1 MRRIVI
7 IDGHPH
13 ADPDHFV
20 HALARS
26 YMQGARR
33 DHEIRVIELSK
44 LQFPILRDPED
55 WKESQVP
62 AGLAETQQDIRW
74 ADHLVILYPLWL
86 GDMPALLKGFLE
98 QVARPG
104 FAIEPLPNGEF
115 RKLLAG
121 KSARLI
127 VTMGMPAAAYRLYFR
142 EHSVKSLKRNI
153 LEFVGIS
160 PVRISLIGGVEQSA
174 EHRTEWL
181 ERIETLGRKGH

>member
-1 MRRIVI
+1 MAANASQADRVRAAARAGSSGRLRIAARPLLLFDRPMRRIVI

-62 AGLAETQQDIRW
+62 AGLAETQQDICW

-98 QVARPG
+98 QALRRTSGVRH
-104 FAIEPLPNGEF
+104 EPM
-115 RKLLAG
+115 A
-121 KSARLI
+121 
-127 VTMGMPAAAYRLYFR
+127 
-142 EHSVKSLKRNI
+142 
-153 LEFVGIS
+153 
-160 PVRISLIGGVEQSA
+160 
-174 EHRTEWL
+174 L
-181 ERIETLGRKGH
+181 ERLQA